1 MKRNGCLLVWWPKE
15 KQDVTFLCSYF
26 LSRILFACYV
36 CTGTWTIKHLSMKPI
51 TSNVLTYVL
60 PNLTLPMNWNESWNE
75 SWVWKFWKYTNS
87 VTHCK
92 RKVWISNSI
101 TACLSS
107 QKMSKPLG
115 QLHPIAPKRHWI
127 LQCLCDRSKLHNW
140 SIKVQFSFVFFQCTT
155 TPLTF
160 LHLKPLHLRII
171 CNSKIFFII
180 LKAYIKLE

>member
-1 MKRNGCLLVWWPKE
+1 MYCPHIFTNKTMYPSKLILVMKILQKYEFTDPLQIE
-15 KQDVTFLCSYF
+15 K
-26 LSRILFACYV
+26 I
-36 CTGTWTIKHLSMKPI
+36 
-51 TSNVLTYVL
+51 
-60 PNLTLPMNWNESWNE
+60 
-75 SWVWKFWKYTNS
+75 
-87 VTHCK
+87 K
-92 RKVWISNSI
+92 RKVWIFNSI

-127 LQCLCDRSKLHNW
+127 LQCLCEGSKLHNW